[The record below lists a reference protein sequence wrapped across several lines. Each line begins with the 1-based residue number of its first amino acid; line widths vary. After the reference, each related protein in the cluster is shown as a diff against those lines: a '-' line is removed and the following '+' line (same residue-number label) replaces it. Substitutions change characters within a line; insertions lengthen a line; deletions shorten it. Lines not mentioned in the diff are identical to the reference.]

1 MGGLLAVVGAAPGG
15 RCRGE
20 SRGGQPIPPLAGGRP
35 LQWQAGT
42 CPAAGIMPSMPSGM
56 GGGMSRGAASSALSP
71 ATSTPSSIASGAEAS
86 PAPTVSPS
94 PLGHGSH
101 AVASLSTQAGA
112 RGACAGAPTAVDA
125 AGAAKHAGVGAT
137 PANPVPPLVLAQ
149 TPCSTGIATTGVGA
163 RNLQAELSNDVCTP
177 TGCCPPVPVP
187 ACRCELNICSLL
199 SSISAGSE
207 ERLPAAASR
216 RPP

>member
-1 MGGLLAVVGAAPGG
+1 
-15 RCRGE
+15 
-20 SRGGQPIPPLAGGRP
+20 
-35 LQWQAGT
+35 
-42 CPAAGIMPSMPSGM
+42 MPSMPSGM
-56 GGGMSRGAASSALSP
+56 DGGMSRGGAASSALSP

-101 AVASLSTQAGA
+101 AVASLSPQAGA

-149 TPCSTGIATTGVGA
+149 TPCWTGIATTGVGA
-163 RNLQAELSNDVCTP
+163 RNFQAELSNDVCTP
-177 TGCCPPVPVP
+177 TGCCPPADTNADVPVP
-187 ACRCELNICSLL
+187 VCRCELNIGSLL